1 MNIGGWHVFSGLFFL
16 VCCMALTM
24 GYVYVVYVFVVAIK
38 KVRYKLELYKV
49 ENMRP
54 PSIGF
59 WNKRFLSRSLRI
71 VFLLLSFVY
80 MLQRFQWLGDDNT
93 HYKAKEYYVAG
104 QVVFA
109 HRKIMELFVHPENI
123 LVRPYTAL
131 QKIIY
136 TCGTRY
142 LPSDDGE
149 RYVWKRTWFLYL
161 YTRKMVRPYG
171 VDDLSYEPDMVK
183 LLDQFWEVM
192 EGMSTHEIKDAEMK
206 KEYALSFISLA
217 SYYELFQGHYTGKL
231 IDSGKLWRKTP
242 FLIARVQKMLQWL
255 DQLGEYWNDSGL
267 IKEIKSK
274 HINVAVL
281 RQGTTINILQDLAL
295 ILVSKGGFSCDHPL
309 IERLY
314 NEYLAA
320 MSDDPEKNYFLKYSK
335 ISRRKASVEFQ
346 SSVYSPA
353 GGAANYLL
361 SYICKKEI
369 PVEKYKV
376 VSRLDTYCEFY
387 DVDDVEFVFKE
398 ELKPLLKPKKNN

>member
-1 MNIGGWHVFSGLFFL
+1 MFAGLFFL
-16 VCCMALTM
+16 VCCMVLTL
-24 GYVYVVYVFVVAIK
+24 GYVYAVYVFVVAIK

-59 WNKRFLSRSLRI
+59 WNKRFLFRSLRI

-93 HYKAKEYYVAG
+93 HYKPKEYYVAG

-131 QKIIY
+131 QKVIY
-136 TCGTRY
+136 MCGTRY
-142 LPSDDGE
+142 LPLDDGE

-161 YTRKMVRPYG
+161 YTRKMVRAYG
-171 VDDLSYEPDMVK
+171 VDAHAYETYEPGMVK

-192 EGMSTHEIKDAEMK
+192 EGMATHEIKDAEMK
-206 KEYALSFISLA
+206 KEYALSFSALA
-217 SYYELFQGHYTGKL
+217 SYYKLFRGYYTGKFRGSSML
-231 IDSGKLWRKTP
+231 CRKIPFHIERDQKL
-242 FLIARVQKMLQWL
+242 LQWL
-255 DQLGEYWNDSGL
+255 DQLGDYWNDSGL

-295 ILVSKGGFSCDHPL
+295 VLVSKGGFSCDHPL

-314 NEYLAA
+314 SEYLTA
-320 MSDDPEKNYFLKYSK
+320 MSDDPEKNYYLKYSK

-361 SYICKKEI
+361 SYICKKEM

-376 VSRLDTYCEFY
+376 VSRLDTYCEF
-387 DVDDVEFVFKE
+387 DRVVDVEFLFRE
-398 ELKPLLKPKKNN
+398 ELKPLLKSKKND